1 MYNIHC
7 VYRYKIFFPRKKNP
21 KLPLFPFLA
30 LSHVFTLLHSVEIC
44 LCLTYLFYNRRKE
57 LEELKVLL
65 ERVQGDKVK
74 AEEVLQRAMAAL
86 KDDAAPI
93 VKEKEKKENELIP
106 LRQRVNQVK

>member
-1 MYNIHC
+1 M
-7 VYRYKIFFPRKKNP
+7 
-21 KLPLFPFLA
+21 
-30 LSHVFTLLHSVEIC
+30 
-44 LCLTYLFYNRRKE
+44 
-57 LEELKVLL
+57 LL

-74 AEEVLQRAMAAL
+74 AEEVLQRAMAAI